1 MSSRTRR
8 LAQWR
13 QLCEKAESDEKF
25 TTRSSSWR
33 GGVCRTSTSGRGRG
47 RGSIGEYRALRAHQV
62 GDGSRRPPWRKW
74 WRCVDLGVRGR
85 TGRPWQKC
93 FEGEAKEVS
102 LRSEQEGDMTGCNSR
117 RGAQRCVEEAES
129 IAMKCDG
136 YCWPY

>member
-1 MSSRTRR
+1 MGQGDH
-8 LAQWR
+8 LG
-13 QLCEKAESDEKF
+13 ES
-25 TTRSSSWR
+25 
-33 GGVCRTSTSGRGRG
+33 GGG
-47 RGSIGEYRALRAHQV
+47 ALILECV
-62 GDGSRRPPWRKW
+62 GARI
-74 WRCVDLGVRGR
+74 
-85 TGRPWQKC
+85 GRPWQKC